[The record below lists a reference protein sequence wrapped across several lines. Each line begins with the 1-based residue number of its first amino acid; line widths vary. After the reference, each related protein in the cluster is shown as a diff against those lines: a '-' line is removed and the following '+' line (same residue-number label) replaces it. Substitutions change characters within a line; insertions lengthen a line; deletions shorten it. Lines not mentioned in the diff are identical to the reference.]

1 MRFLTID
8 EFIKNMKKF
17 FRKNTIYFFHF
28 STKCLVIFLLEYF
41 FYKKYYFE
49 FNQVLKCVLK
59 IPKKMDFFFKI

>member
-28 STKCLVIFLLEYF
+28 STKCLVIFLLENL
-41 FYKKYYFE
+41 
-49 FNQVLKCVLK
+49 FNVNNY
-59 IPKKMDFFFKI
+59 IFPF